1 MQPIMSFIGNLGY
14 VVVCILGASMA
25 AGGTMTVGGIQAFIQ
40 YLRSFTQP
48 ITQLA
53 SISNQIQRTLA
64 AAERTSSS
72 STRRRSRRKRRNT
85 RSTTAA
91 SAAISASTT

>member
-1 MQPIMSFIGNLGY
+1 MQPVMGFVGNLGY

-25 AGGTMTVGGIQAFIQ
+25 AGRHDDGRRYQAFIQ

-64 AAERTSSS
+64 AAERIFEFLGEEEIEE
-72 STRRRSRRKRRNT
+72 K
-85 RSTTAA
+85 
-91 SAAISASTT
+91 SAEI